1 MELYPGI
8 FKRVSSSYITKVP
21 FTPPTKEEIK
31 LKYKQLALIRHP
43 DKPTGS
49 DEEVRILE
57 YKQNKGSLAHKYEGY
72 IWHWKA

>member
-1 MELYPGI
+1 MSSCSHSSTNPYIVMELYPGI

-21 FTPPTKEEIK
+21 FAPPTKEEIK

-49 DEEVRILE
+49 DEEVRMLE
-57 YKQNKGSLAHKYEGY
+57 IQTE
-72 IWHWKA
+72 